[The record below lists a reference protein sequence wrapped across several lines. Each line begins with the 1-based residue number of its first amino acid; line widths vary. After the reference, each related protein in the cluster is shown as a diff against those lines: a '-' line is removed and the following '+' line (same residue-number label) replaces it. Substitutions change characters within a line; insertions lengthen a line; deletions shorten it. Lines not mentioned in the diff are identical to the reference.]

1 MLETIIK
8 DGIKML
14 KTIIDIMGY
23 EQLLLLGLALLLGV
37 IVSVIKWTLIINF
50 LRGGRK
56 WDWKMDYMIFM

>member
-1 MLETIIK
+1 MIETIIK

-23 EQLLLLGLALLLGV
+23 EQLLILGLALLLGV

-50 LRGGRK
+50 LRGRR
-56 WDWKMDYMIFM
+56 

>member
-1 MLETIIK
+1 
-8 DGIKML
+8 ML

-23 EQLLLLGLALLLGV
+23 EQLLILGLALLLGI

-56 WDWKMDYMIFM
+56 WE

>member
-37 IVSVIKWTLIINF
+37 ILSVIKWTIIINF

-56 WDWKMDYMIFM
+56 WE